1 MSPEAITVVVVGLLI
16 VAGTIV
22 KMLTANRPPYVED
35 APGGEAETR
44 TERLHE
50 SSDRPAGPAA
60 ETTNPNRLG
69 GDQSPPS
76 AGH

>member
-1 MSPEAITVVVVGLLI
+1 MSPEAVAVVVIGLLI

-22 KMLTANRPPYVED
+22 RMLTANRPPSVED
-35 APGGEAETR
+35 AAGGEAETR

-60 ETTNPNRLG
+60 EVMNPDLLG

-76 AGH
+76 AGR